1 MNKKNKKL
9 LLKFLDK
16 QTKNETALD
25 RYKTKK
31 RKDIV
36 IFLIIIIIFMSIIWF
51 INSSH
56 VKLKNINISGISQ
69 LDKNDVLNKIKINN
83 DVKIWDVN
91 ENDIITIIKKEYK
104 IVSDVSV
111 DVKYLQTLNITIK
124 ERKLLAREYKKEENK
139 YYNILDNG
147 EYYDGKLNNEYNTP
161 ILDNFK
167 NDDKKNKVLKNLS
180 ELKFEVLTYISE
192 IYSDEKLGDIMTI
205 YMTDGQKIKANG
217 INFSN
222 KLNYYFDIE
231 QHIKNKNKTTLN
243 IVNGVYLEDD
253 SNSNKKNEKIQAIV
267 ASNEKDNKE
276 DEKNNNKITKNKKE
290 NKEKIIDKKQR
301 KENNNS
307 NGG

>member
-205 YMTDGQKIKANG
+205 YMTDGQKIKANV